1 VKEQE
6 RTGKKNTGLD
16 RLFRPRSLAV
26 LGASA
31 DSTRGGGFIWWR
43 VNEHGY
49 LGKKYPISRSSKELN
64 GIKCYA
70 SLSDM
75 DEPVDMIIIAIPAA
89 AVESVLVECARKGI
103 KFAVIHAAGFAE
115 LGEEGR
121 TLQERM
127 IKAVRSEGMRVVG
140 PNCMGIFSPDMRLN
154 TIVELDEAD
163 LEAGSVAFCGQSGW
177 ASENFITGGT
187 ARGLR
192 LSAAISSG
200 NQADLDLFDYVSHFG
215 GDPKTKVIC
224 AYAENVGR
232 GNEFFE
238 MASKVGTAKPIV
250 IWKSGFSR
258 AGTRAAMSHTG
269 SIAGNREIWRG
280 AARRSGIVMAEGFEE
295 LVDMA
300 VSFSSPLSPKG
311 KKVGI
316 MTEAG
321 GGGICAADACE
332 ALGLEVQPFSPA
344 LKKRLKDFLKP
355 YLPPFSGVSN
365 PLDVVWLPRDV
376 AFTICTT
383 CIELMAGEVDAV
395 ITMSYLPFMDAEFR
409 QQYIEALCRLRDK
422 LNLPIFMVP
431 PYASRAAGAMKE
443 FTIAGLP
450 AFPSFER
457 AAKALSATCGYQEW
471 VRSV

>member
-1 VKEQE
+1 MKEQE

-295 LVDMA
+295 LVDMV
-300 VSFSSPLSPKG
+300 VSFSSPLSPQG

-316 MTEAG
+316 MAAAG
-321 GGGICAADACE
+321 GGGISAADACE
-332 ALGLEVQPFSPA
+332 DLGLEVQPFSPA
-344 LKKRLKDFLKP
+344 LKNR
-355 YLPPFSGVSN
+355 
-365 PLDVVWLPRDV
+365 
-376 AFTICTT
+376 
-383 CIELMAGEVDAV
+383 
-395 ITMSYLPFMDAEFR
+395 
-409 QQYIEALCRLRDK
+409 
-422 LNLPIFMVP
+422 
-431 PYASRAAGAMKE
+431 
-443 FTIAGLP
+443 
-450 AFPSFER
+450 
-457 AAKALSATCGYQEW
+457 
-471 VRSV
+471 